1 MARIRAG
8 CQESAEMRNRGA
20 QVCGLSYEEQDAQ
33 NSLRRCGWVGGRP
46 VGGFYIFFIRCRCL
60 STRFYGLIPKMPS
73 VSHSTDC
80 IVMDGVFLIAV
91 IGSSRAGL
99 ACPSRYTR
107 IFRDPPCVLV
117 RGEQQRQRVCRA
129 LGQHTLLQHT
139 PGRRNVV
146 RPLLD
151 HRPGPRDG
159 RCAGGRAARAGIRRN
174 DPARWPEQPALALQG
189 DAGVNVLKLNLTLD
203 AASGK

>member
-1 MARIRAG
+1 MHKTLCVAAAG
-8 CQESAEMRNRGA
+8 SADVPSGDFI
-20 QVCGLSYEEQDAQ
+20 S
-33 NSLRRCGWVGGRP
+33 SLYVVVAFQP
-46 VGGFYIFFIRCRCL
+46 
-60 STRFYGLIPKMPS
+60 RFYGLIPKMPS

-80 IVMDGVFLIAV
+80 IVMDGVFVIAV

-129 LGQHTLLQHT
+129 LGQHTVLQHT
-139 PGRRNVV
+139 PGRRDVV